1 MRGRKPNPDPL
12 PVITLAEGK
21 DANAT
26 DPDAATSR
34 TLTVAAP
41 FCPEPVTENADA
53 LAVWQR
59 LVPEL
64 IKAGLVTPIFEG
76 MLAAYC
82 MVFAR
87 WVEAERE
94 LRKTA
99 KLVKSPSG
107 YPLQNPWLA
116 IANRAIEQMRQLGS
130 DLGLSAAALTR
141 ISRSAQLD
149 LFEQDRDLHGDD
161 RERRNGVGRNGGR

>member
-1 MRGRKPNPDPL
+1 MRGRKPIPDRL
-12 PVITLAEGK
+12 PTISLAEETNGGS
-21 DANAT
+21 
-26 DPDAATSR
+26 PDGRNVSDRA
-34 TLTVAAP
+34 LQVAEP
-41 FCPEPVTENADA
+41 YCPEPVLENDDA
-53 LAVWQR
+53 LACWDR

-64 IKAGLVTPIFEG
+64 VQAGLVTPIFEG

-82 MVFAR
+82 TVFAR

-116 IANRAIEQMRQLGS
+116 ISNRAIEQMRQLGS

-141 ISRSAQLD
+141 ISRATQLS
-149 LFEQDRDLHGDD
+149 LFDDPPPEQPSDD
-161 RERRNGVGRNGGR
+161 

>member
-1 MRGRKPNPDPL
+1 
-12 PVITLAEGK
+12 
-21 DANAT
+21 
-26 DPDAATSR
+26 
-34 TLTVAAP
+34 
-41 FCPEPVTENADA
+41 
-53 LAVWQR
+53 
-59 LVPEL
+59 
-64 IKAGLVTPIFEG
+64 

-149 LFEQDRDLHGDD
+149 LFEAPAGAGGNEDDGEAAGDG
-161 RERRNGVGRNGGR
+161 ETVGGAGE

>member
-12 PVITLAEGK
+12 PVIALAEGK
-21 DANAT
+21 DPNVT
-26 DPDAATSR
+26 DPDAVTRRS
-34 TLTVAAP
+34 LTVAEP
-41 FCPEPVTENADA
+41 FCPEPVTENPDA
-53 LAVWQR
+53 LAAWQR

-64 IKAGLVTPIFEG
+64 IRAGLVTPIFEG

-94 LRKTA
+94 LRNTS
-99 KLVKSPSG
+99 KLVKAPSG
-107 YPLQNPWLA
+107 YPIQNPWLP
-116 IANRAIEQMRQLGS
+116 IANRAIEQMRALGS

-149 LFEQDRDLHGDD
+149 LFDQENQPGCPQAGPVGSEDRS
-161 RERRNGVGRNGGR
+161 